1 MGFIKDYLK
10 VISYMLIGIVFSVSS
25 FYLFINI
32 FHSLEINREY
42 TVDVGDTALV
52 KNYQE
57 RLVTIENN
65 VQNFNY
71 RTYTGAVDST
81 KMLMIQQNLKQ
92 CAIILNDTYLNE
104 ILDKQSIDIVDVYK
118 LRDSYENRILSDCI
132 INNLYWTLDL
142 DSNNVNSTSL
152 KNNQE
157 LLNLYINRLK
167 NATSYLKKDLL
178 NNSSYYFNTSTASSG
193 VKDNVRDGFY
203 ETLDAYKNASLYV
216 EYLSQWFKNEAG
228 GV

>member
-1 MGFIKDYLK
+1 MNFIKDYLK
-10 VISYMLIGIVFSVSS
+10 VISYMLIGVVFSVSS

-42 TVDVGDTALV
+42 VVNVGETELV
-52 KNYQE
+52 KNYYE
-57 RLVTIENN
+57 RIANIQAN

-71 RTYTGAVDST
+71 RTYTGTVDST
-81 KMLMIQQNLKQ
+81 KMLTIQQNFKQ
-92 CAIILNDTYLNE
+92 CANILSDTYLE
-104 ILDKQSIDIVDVYK
+104 ELKDKQSIDIVDVYK

-132 INNLYWTLDL
+132 INNLYWTLSL
-142 DSNNVNSTSL
+142 TENKINSATL

-157 LLNLYINRLK
+157 LLNLYVNRLK
-167 NATSYLKKDLL
+167 GATSYLKKDLL

-216 EYLSQWFKNEAG
+216 EYLSEWFKNEAG